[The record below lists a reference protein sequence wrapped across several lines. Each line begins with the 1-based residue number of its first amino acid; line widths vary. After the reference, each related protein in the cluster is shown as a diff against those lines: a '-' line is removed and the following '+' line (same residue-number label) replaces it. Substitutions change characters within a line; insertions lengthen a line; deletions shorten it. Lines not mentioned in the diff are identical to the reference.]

1 MVVSHSG
8 LNFSQV
14 LNQFLAIME
23 SEDRGNPT
31 PQDELNVNFH
41 LFEES
46 SETTETA
53 ANAEMSVAHPE
64 VALSLPP
71 THASWSRPGGA
82 PDSLFCEQRDAE
94 DGEMAPSRH
103 QVQGLDD
110 YVYNGNGPEE
120 TLQVAQT
127 SHITSTNEAS
137 EFEWQ
142 EEAEVSLEDES
153 KRYAIFRNETFWF
166 LAD

>member
-1 MVVSHSG
+1 M
-8 LNFSQV
+8 NFSQA

-31 PQDELNVNFH
+31 PQNEFNLNFH
-41 LFEES
+41 LLEES

-53 ANAEMSVAHPE
+53 ANAEMSVAQPE
-64 VALSLPP
+64 VALALPP
-71 THASWSRPGGA
+71 TNTSWSRLGGA
-82 PDSLFCEQRDAE
+82 PDSLFTEQRDAE
-94 DGEMAPSRH
+94 DGEMALSRH
-103 QVQGLDD
+103 QLQGLDD

-127 SHITSTNEAS
+127 SHITSTNEIS

-142 EEAEVSLEDES
+142 EEAEVSLENES
-153 KRYAIFRNETFWF
+153 KRYAIFRNEIFGF